1 MAAAAM
7 PVAAAVPA
15 AAAAMAVACRGKI
28 RREGDERKRE
38 RRNDNRHELVHLERP
53 LERGRSVLIGDPLID
68 RPLAKPADPGDSIWP
83 IALPISE
90 AVKLACGISQ

>member
-28 RREGDERKRE
+28 RREGDQRKRE
-38 RRNDNRHELVHLERP
+38 CRNDNRHELVLERP